1 MGQTP
6 PLTYALSQC
15 GFSNRGRKGADYR
28 IFISAIIF
36 MGKTGSWW
44 KNLPEE
50 FGKYKS
56 VHSRFTDW
64 SKRGVFVKFFE
75 LVRQSDDPSVLRYL
89 DTTFVKCSICATT
102 GRCSE
107 TERIIGKTKGG
118 LTTKVAAICDNEM
131 RVHECRIDPGNDS
144 DHLVGKRMEL
154 TGEGK
159 KIVADKGFSSKEFRR
174 HLEDFG
180 FGHCIAQKSN
190 EKTPEAFN
198 KAHYKKRHLIENVF
212 AKMGRWTRLELR
224 RERLPSNFK
233 GFLMIWAIGTWVEF

>member
-1 MGQTP
+1 
-6 PLTYALSQC
+6 
-15 GFSNRGRKGADYR
+15 
-28 IFISAIIF
+28 

-75 LVRQSDDPSVLRYL
+75 LVRQTDDPSVLRYL
-89 DTTFVKCSICATT
+89 DTSFVKCSICATT
-102 GRCSE
+102 GRCAE

-159 KIVADKGFSSKEFRR
+159 KIVADKGFSSK
-174 HLEDFG
+174 
-180 FGHCIAQKSN
+180 N
-190 EKTPEAFN
+190 
-198 KAHYKKRHLIENVF
+198 F
-212 AKMGRWTRLELR
+212 AGTWKILGLAIVLR
-224 RERLPSNFK
+224 RNPTKKHLKHLTKPITKSDI
-233 GFLMIWAIGTWVEF
+233 L